1 MVARKEYLIARRDMM
16 GRYSL
21 VVNMA
26 FDSKDKAKDYINDTY
41 HTSRDL
47 IVFEADIPQYSDI
60 DEWVS
65 IREDWKN

>member
-1 MVARKEYLIARRDMM
+1 MTTRKEYLVARRDMM

-26 FDSKDKAKDYINDTY
+26 FDSKEKAEDYINDTY
-41 HTSRDL
+41 HTSTDL
-47 IVFEADIPQYSDI
+47 IVFEGDIQKYSDI

-65 IREDWKN
+65 IREGWKK